1 MLWLKSVHVIAMVAW
16 FAGLFYL
23 PRLFVYHVDCADDVS
38 RRRFELMERRL
49 FWAIMTPAAVVTVL
63 AGLVL
68 LVDYAWAAYG
78 KAGWLHAKLT
88 LVAVLVVY
96 HWLCGRYLA
105 ALRDGRNRRSGRFF
119 RVFNELPTLI
129 LIAVVCL
136 TLVKPF

>member
-1 MLWLKSVHVIAMVAW
+1 MLWLKSLHVIAMVAW

-23 PRLFVYHVDCADDVS
+23 PRLFVYHVDCGDDPS

-63 AGLVL
+63 AGLAL

-78 KAGWLHAKLT
+78 KAGWLHVKLT
-88 LVAVLVVY
+88 LVGLLVIY
-96 HWLCGRYLA
+96 HVLCGRYLA
-105 ALRDGRNRRSGRFF
+105 ALRDGRNRHSGRFF
-119 RVFNELPTLI
+119 RIFNELPTLM

-136 TLVKPF
+136 TIVKPF

>member
-1 MLWLKSVHVIAMVAW
+1 MLWLKSLHVIAMVAW

-38 RRRFELMERRL
+38 RQRFELMERRL

-63 AGLVL
+63 AGLAL

-78 KAGWLHAKLT
+78 KAGWLHIKLT
-88 LVAVLVVY
+88 LVALLVVY
-96 HWLCGRYLA
+96 HVLCGQYLV
-105 ALRDGRNRRSGRFF
+105 ALRDGRNRHSGRFF
-119 RVFNELPTLI
+119 RVFNELPTLM

-136 TLVKPF
+136 TIVKPF